1 MYKTSYYSSSLL
13 SLIRD
18 TVMKVMQDLDPSGVE
33 QRRKRKLKRRV
44 YRSKVYSMWSPQ
56 FSSPS
61 YTVTTITIGD
71 PTSCG
76 TLMGMTSYLHNYG
89 LTVHGCIDGYAYIA
103 RYNYTIQIIMFNTFM
118 TDFHGRYCG
127 WRWPQLITTPKWSHA
142 TIWIMLNNVE
152 VYSNITVALSNITV
166 AFYNR
171 CFLYYRVPHAPF
183 FAVIMGQRMSIWQQ
197 SKLLSGWMGMTP
209 SQGKRAS
216 CMGHLLRILWVLL
229 YQFCTVAV
237 VVSAYP

>member
-1 MYKTSYYSSSLL
+1 
-13 SLIRD
+13 
-18 TVMKVMQDLDPSGVE
+18 MKVMQDLDPSGVE

-44 YRSKVYSMWSPQ
+44 YRSKVYYNMWSPQ

-61 YTVTTITIGD
+61 YTVTTITIRD

-76 TLMGMTSYLHNYG
+76 TLMGISPYG

-103 RYNYTIQIIMFNTFM
+103 RYNYTIQIIMVDTFM

-152 VYSNITVALSNITV
+152 VYSNITVALSEQKI
-166 AFYNR
+166 Y
-171 CFLYYRVPHAPF
+171 CFLYCRVPHHSSQWLWDRECQFGDNPNCF
-183 FAVIMGQRMSIWQQ
+183 QDGWEW
-197 SKLLSGWMGMTP
+197 LLH
-209 SQGKRAS
+209 RAKELHVWAIYFEYCEFCLTS
-216 CMGHLLRILWVLL
+216 FVQLQLWWVLIHN
-229 YQFCTVAV
+229 
-237 VVSAYP
+237 